1 MKLRH
6 LLLLILL
13 SSNFVFLCRAQ
24 ESTNQPSPAKLAE
37 LPEDDD
43 AGDIFRSF
51 DESLRNYENVC
62 DQIPIEEN
70 PAWKVCLAHIASTV
84 YGTCIATKKK
94 SARCYNS
101 CKKKFLDTMRYLNH
115 CIFVT
120 KKCRH
125 A

>member
-6 LLLLILL
+6 LLLIILL
-13 SSNFVFLCRAQ
+13 SSNFVSLCRAQ
-24 ESTNQPSPAKLAE
+24 ESANQALQATFAD
-37 LPEDDD
+37 LPENDD
-43 AGDIFRSF
+43 AGDMFRSF

-70 PAWKVCLAHIASTV
+70 PAWKVWLARIASTV

-94 SARCYNS
+94 GVCCYNA
-101 CKKKFLDTMRYLNH
+101 CKKRLFNTMRYLGR
-115 CIFVT
+115 CMSVT